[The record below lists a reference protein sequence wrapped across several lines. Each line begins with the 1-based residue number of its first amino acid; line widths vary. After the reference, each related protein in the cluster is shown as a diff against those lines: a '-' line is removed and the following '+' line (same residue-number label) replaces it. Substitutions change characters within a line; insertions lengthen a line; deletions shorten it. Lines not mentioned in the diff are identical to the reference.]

1 MKHNVRLLVI
11 STLIALLSLL
21 MTPTFAQEEGD
32 IPGPGEGDPVIR
44 ANLGQDIA
52 TLNPILSSDGSS
64 QAVIAHILP
73 TLIGASPDTLNWEI
87 GVAGTLATDLDISE
101 DGLVYTFTLR
111 DDWSWSD
118 GTPITAQDYKYA
130 YDAIASGET
139 DTSLTYVLDDIAS
152 VEAPDDYTLVLTLNQ
167 ASCAAF
173 ENIAAVPVV
182 PSHIYQEWFPT
193 FADMNESP
201 RNLGPQPATAG
212 PWQFRNF
219 RPGEQVTLS
228 ADENYPDAYA
238 GYVIPEGWVYRNVAT
253 TDLIIEEFLLGNL
266 SAMGTG
272 DPDSK
277 DRLRELGAE
286 GEVQVYEDCCGNMR
300 FIAFNLADPT
310 NPQPAF
316 DEEGNPIDQGHHPL
330 TGDVRVRQAIQYGI
344 NFDAMNE
351 GVFGGEAI
359 NVASHVLPTSWA
371 YDPDLE
377 PYTYDPD
384 QAMALLDEAGFTDED
399 GDGIRECHGCL
410 YAEEGTP
417 LSLEFITNAGNVENE
432 NLGVLLQD
440 QWGEL
445 GIDIDFQAVD
455 FNLLVDRLTAQD
467 YDLVLIFW
475 GFGFPDDPNGIRVV
489 FDPSND
495 VPGGGFNTSSYNNE
509 RVNELMDMANDPA
522 QTNGCDLQTRFDL
535 YQEVLQTLKED
546 SPWVWLNVTRIV
558 DAAQPY
564 LENWDPRPGIGQYWN
579 EDAWIIDRTGF
590 EAGQ

>member
-1 MKHNVRLLVI
+1 MKHSIRLLVI

-21 MTPTFAQEEGD
+21 ATTAIAQEEGD
-32 IPGPGEGDPVIR
+32 IPGPGEGDPVIV

-64 QAVIAHILP
+64 NDVIARILP
-73 TLIGASPDTLNWEI
+73 DLIGASPDTLNWDI

-130 YDAIASGET
+130 FDAIASGET
-139 DTSLTYVLDDIAS
+139 NTSLTYVLDDIAS

-167 ASCAAF
+167 PSCAAF

-182 PSHIYQEWFPT
+182 PSHVYQEWFPT

-212 PWQFRNF
+212 AWEFRNF
-219 RPGEQVTLS
+219 RPGEQVTLG
-228 ADENYPDAYA
+228 ADGDFPDAYA
-238 GYVIPEGWVYRNVAT
+238 GHVIPEGWVYRNVAT
-253 TDLIIEEFLLGNL
+253 TNLIVEEFLLGNL
-266 SAMGTG
+266 TYANTALA
-272 DPDSK
+272 DK
-277 DRLRELGAE
+277 KEQLRELGAQ
-286 GEVQVYEDCCGNMR
+286 GEIQAWESMSSTIR
-300 FIAFNLADPT
+300 FVAFNLADPT
-310 NPQPAF
+310 NPQPAV

-344 NFDAMNE
+344 DFDAMNE
-351 GVFGGEAI
+351 GVFGGEAV

-377 PYTYDPD
+377 GYTYDPE

-417 LSLEFITNAGNVENE
+417 LSLEFLTNAGNADNE
-432 NLGVLLQD
+432 NMGVLLQD
-440 QWGEL
+440 QWAQI
-445 GIDIDFQAVD
+445 GIDVQFQAID

-467 YDLVLIFW
+467 YDLIMIFW

-489 FDPSND
+489 FDPAND

-522 QTNGCDLQTRFDL
+522 QTDGCDLQARYDL
-535 YQEVLQTLKED
+535 YQEVLQILKED
-546 SPWVWLNVTRIV
+546 SPWIWMNSTIV
-558 DAAQPY
+558 VGAAQPY
-564 LENWDPRPGIGQYWN
+564 VENFDPRPGIGALWN
-579 EDAWIIDRTGF
+579 EDAWIVDQAGF
-590 EAGQ
+590 ESEQ